1 MHEGGSLPQFQIA
14 YETWGELN
22 AKRDNAILLFSGL
35 SANSHAKSSSVIL
48 LNVIIL
54 NRSS

>member
-48 LNVIIL
+48 INVIIL
-54 NRSS
+54 THL